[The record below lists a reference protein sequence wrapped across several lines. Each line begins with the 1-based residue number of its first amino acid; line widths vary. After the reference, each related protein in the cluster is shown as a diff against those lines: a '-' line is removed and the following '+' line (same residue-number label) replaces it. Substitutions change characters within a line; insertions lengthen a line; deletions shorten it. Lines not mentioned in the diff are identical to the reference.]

1 MSLLKALAPSIVL
14 LIVLNVL
21 QQSAITALAAA
32 CVATYILFHKDL
44 KDLRKSIA
52 DGSSN
57 ALFSIGNVCA
67 VTGFGGVVSSVSA
80 YGLVLSAL
88 DSLPGPP
95 IVQLIV
101 AVNICAGV
109 TGSASGGL
117 GIALESL
124 SQRFLDMGLNPQVI
138 HRIAA
143 MSSGGLDSLPH
154 NGAVINTLTVTRL
167 GHKYGYLNYFV
178 MTVVIPIICTIV
190 AAILSQMG
198 IC

>member
-1 MSLLKALAPSIVL
+1 M
-14 LIVLNVL
+14 
-21 QQSAITALAAA
+21 
-32 CVATYILFHKDL
+32 
-44 KDLRKSIA
+44 
-52 DGSSN
+52 
-57 ALFSIGNVCA
+57 
-67 VTGFGGVVSSVSA
+67 
-80 YGLVLSAL
+80 
-88 DSLPGPP
+88 
-95 IVQLIV
+95 